1 MAAES
6 EMRDTEELGEPSTTS
21 NNTTLH
27 SAMEVAEV
35 PTKPLPEMLNEN
47 TESSEDS
54 DGFPIGLSPAEGE
67 DDGDMP
73 ADSESLSP
81 AEGEDDGDMPADS
94 EGLSPAADQDDG
106 DMPADSEG
114 LSPAADQDDGDMPAD
129 SEGLSPAADQD
140 DGDKPADSE
149 GLSTAAGEDDGDMPA
164 DSEGLS
170 PAADQDDGDMPADS
184 EGLSPAADQD
194 DGDKP
199 ADSEGLSPAADQD
212 DGDMPADFDG
222 LWEAAHSIPQDFSS
236 WTNLLKYCEQERH
249 FAASRR
255 ALVAFLARYPL
266 CYGYWKKYAD
276 LERRAGNNDK
286 ALEVCVQGL
295 QAIPLSVDLWIHY
308 INLLLGMLDMSLPE
322 SPQRIRSVFEDAV
335 GTAGLEFHS
344 DRLWELYVD
353 WEKEHGNVGNAA
365 AILDRVLRV
374 PTQSYSTHYDKLK
387 AHVSSHPPKEV
398 LWQEEYEEVR
408 ALCRERQRVERDKL
422 AKDKDDE
429 RPPGEDQPA
438 TPEGVDT
445 EEMMQRIRE
454 EVLLRRDL
462 VYRKNEEEVR
472 KRWNFE
478 DALKRPYFHVRPLD
492 QIQLQGWHSYLDWEM
507 AQQNQD
513 PADHNTKTEAAGQE
527 ETDVHRRVC
536 VLFERCLIA
545 CALYQEFWT
554 RYVEYLEPLSVD
566 RTRGVYKRACEI
578 HLPCRPNLHMQW
590 ATFEE
595 KHGDLAQARRV
606 LEALEKTTPGLAVV
620 RLRRVALERRAG
632 RLQQSQVLLQEALVQ
647 SKEKPA
653 LHAFYSIKLARLLL
667 KICRNP
673 SRARGVLQ
681 EALEISPDND
691 KLYLNWLE
699 LELDGEPWSSVEA
712 VQQCVRRALA
722 APLPPNIKL
731 RFSQRRL
738 QFVEEY
744 CNSIKSV
751 LCVYDD
757 HQELI
762 KELGGTKRPAES
774 RDEKPEKQSKG
785 DDASTVV
792 VAPAQAS
799 TTAAP
804 VPTTTT
810 TPTPPAVSV
819 QAGYGAYSSTWYQQ
833 PQYSGYGYQNPW
845 NYHQGYYPPS

>member
-1 MAAES
+1 
-6 EMRDTEELGEPSTTS
+6 
-21 NNTTLH
+21 
-27 SAMEVAEV
+27 MEVAEV
-35 PTKPLPEMLNEN
+35 PTKLLPEMSSEN
-47 TESSEDS
+47 TDSSDDP
-54 DGFPIGLSPAEGE
+54 DGFPIGLSPAADE
-67 DDGDMP
+67 DDGDMS
-73 ADSESLSP
+73 ADSGGP
-81 AEGEDDGDMPADS
+81 
-94 EGLSPAADQDDG
+94 PAADQDRG
-106 DMPADSEG
+106 DMAADSEG
-114 LSPAADQDDGDMPAD
+114 PPAADQDRGDMAAD
-129 SEGLSPAADQD
+129 SEGPPAADQD
-140 DGDKPADSE
+140 YDDIAADS
-149 GLSTAAGEDDGDMPA
+149 GGPPAAEEDYDDMAA
-164 DSEGLS
+164 DSGGP
-170 PAADQDDGDMPADS
+170 PAADQDRGDMAADS
-184 EGLSPAADQD
+184 GGPPAAEEDYD
-194 DGDKP
+194 
-199 ADSEGLSPAADQD
+199 
-212 DGDMPADFDG
+212 DMPEDFEG

-276 LERRAGNNDK
+276 LERRAGNDDK

-308 INLLLGMLDMSLPE
+308 INLLLGILDMSLPD
-322 SPQRIRSVFEDAV
+322 SPQHMRSVFEDAV

-344 DRLWELYVD
+344 DRLWELYGE
-353 WEKEHGNVGNAA
+353 WEKEQGHVGKAV

-374 PTQSYSTHYDKLK
+374 PTQSYSTHYHKLK
-387 AHVSSHPPKEV
+387 AHVSSQPPKEV
-398 LWQEEYEEVR
+398 LSQEEYQEVR
-408 ALCRERQRVERDKL
+408 ALCRKSQRVEEK
-422 AKDKDDE
+422 AKEKDDE
-429 RPPGEDQPA
+429 RPPGEDEPA

-454 EVLLRRDL
+454 EVLRRRDL

-492 QIQLQGWHSYLDWEM
+492 HTQLQGWHSYLDWEM
-507 AQQNQD
+507 SQQKQD
-513 PADHNTKTEAAGQE
+513 PADHKTEAAGKE
-527 ETDVHRRVC
+527 ETDVHHRVC

-545 CALYQEFWT
+545 CALYQEFWSK
-554 RYVEYLEPLSVD
+554 YLEYLEPVSVS

-578 HLPCRPNLHMQW
+578 HLPGRPKLHMQW

-595 KHGDLAQARRV
+595 KHGDPAQARRV
-606 LEALEKTTPGLAVV
+606 LEALEKNTPGLAVV

-632 RLQQSQVLLQEALVQ
+632 QLQQAQVLLQEALVQ

-673 SRARGVLQ
+673 SRARRVLQ

-712 VQQCVRRALA
+712 VQQCVRQALA

-731 RFSQRRL
+731 RFSQRHL

-744 CNSIKSV
+744 CNCIKRV
-751 LCVYDD
+751 LCVYED
-757 HQELI
+757 HQKLI
-762 KELGGTKRPAES
+762 KELGGTKRPAEKG
-774 RDEKPEKQSKG
+774 DEKPEKKSKG
-785 DDASTVV
+785 DDASAVV
-792 VAPAQAS
+792 VAPAP
-799 TTAAP
+799 AP
-804 VPTTTT
+804 TPTTTT
-810 TPTPPAVSV
+810 TVTTSTTPAVSANTSV
-819 QAGYGAYSSTWYQQ
+819 QAGYGAYSSTRYQQ
-833 PQYSGYGYQNPW
+833 PQYKGYGYQNTW
-845 NYHQGYYPPS
+845 NYYHQGY